1 MRPENINSSLTG
13 TVLQQGTWASQAQTQ
28 ACSKAKSISSQGHS
42 ASRTGTRD
50 TGDETRQTGPMAEL
64 KH

>member
-1 MRPENINSSLTG
+1 MRHENTSSSQTG
-13 TVLQQGTWASQAQTQ
+13 TSSTTARHQ
-28 ACSKAKSISSQGHS
+28 ACSKAKSVSRQEHS
-42 ASRTGTRD
+42 ASRTVTRD